1 MVWETCLPQRAVQT
15 QPPPVSAFIL
25 EKEQTSKQDEKDSYL

>member
-1 MVWETCLPQRAVQT
+1 MVWEICLPQRAVQI